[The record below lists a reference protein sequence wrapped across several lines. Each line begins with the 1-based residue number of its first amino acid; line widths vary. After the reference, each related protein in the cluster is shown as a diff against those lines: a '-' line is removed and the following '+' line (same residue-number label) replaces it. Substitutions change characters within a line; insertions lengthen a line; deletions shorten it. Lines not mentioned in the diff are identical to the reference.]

1 MSLAGQTK
9 PELPRI
15 PGLEQILNET
25 IIFLLETAPAPSS
38 THDDA
43 ASQPGT
49 ISSQQTPFQASSSQQ
64 TALGSRQQ
72 KHPCDGSKATK
83 ATITADASLED
94 PKSNL
99 ELVEPLID
107 RSEGGFQELTSYSGQ
122 AEALEQVKIA
132 IELPRLLQ
140 VPSYMKNL
148 KKVDGLLL
156 HGPPGTGKTFIT
168 RVLASRAG
176 VTTFKASP
184 SSIMS
189 RYVGDGEK

>member
-1 MSLAGQTK
+1 MAGQRA
-9 PELPRI
+9 PELPHI
-15 PGLEQILNET
+15 PSLEQILNET
-25 IIFLLETAPAPSS
+25 IAFLLETTPAPVS

-43 ASQPGT
+43 SSQPGT
-49 ISSQQTPFQASSSQQ
+49 ISSQQQPFQASSSQQ

-72 KHPCDGSKATK
+72 KPPCDGSKATK
-83 ATITADASLED
+83 VTISADASLEA
-94 PKSNL
+94 PKSHL

-107 RSEGGFQELTSYSGQ
+107 RSEGSLQELASYSGQ
-122 AEALEQVKIA
+122 AVALEQVKIA
-132 IELPRLLQ
+132 VELPRLLQ
-140 VPSYMKNL
+140 VPSYKKNL
-148 KKVDGLLL
+148 KKVNGILL

>member
-1 MSLAGQTK
+1 MALAGQRK

-15 PGLEQILNET
+15 PGLEHIFNET
-25 IIFLLETAPAPSS
+25 IIFLLETAAAPSS
-38 THDDA
+38 TQDDA

-64 TALGSRQQ
+64 TALGSCQQ
-72 KHPCDGSKATK
+72 KPLCDGSKATK
-83 ATITADASLED
+83 ATITAGAYLEA
-94 PKSNL
+94 PKSSL

-107 RSEGGFQELTSYSGQ
+107 PSEGCLQELAGCSGQ
-122 AEALEQVKIA
+122 AVALEQVKGA
-132 IELPRLLQ
+132 VELPRLLQ
-140 VPSYMKNL
+140 VPSYKKNL
-148 KKVDGLLL
+148 EKVDGILR

-168 RVLASRAG
+168 RVLVSRAG

-189 RYVGDGEK
+189 RYVEDGEK